1 MQSCRRA
8 WDGED
13 YTYAQFMEW
22 YGEEFAMQR
31 WRTVGTP
38 DGVTQ
43 PVAEAPT
50 SSHPP
55 VVLQRPPAL
64 STAAP
69 VQGPD
74 WSLVATGR
82 TVLENWLEATGP
94 NFSDPT
100 LLIDYHDVVD
110 TLSWDEK
117 GELAVDLEYSTGRAF
132 LTSYGYGHS
141 EEIVQGVATDPLLR
155 SLDGLVFTKHREHYQ
170 RTVDVMKPEGFPDT
184 AIQVRGDKS
193 FVSRFLRR
201 PTLLIDDKED
211 NGDVHSTGH
220 PLNDCI
226 ICKRGRKSHHAQ
238 LKGYYYE
245 SRPTRWAPL
254 FEEFYW
260 ARAF

>member
-69 VQGPD
+69 VQGLD

-94 NFSDPT
+94 NSSDPT
-100 LLIDYHDVVD
+100 LLVDYHDVVD

-117 GELAVDLEYSTGRAF
+117 GELAVELEYSTGRAF

-155 SLDGLVFTKHREHYQ
+155 SLDGLVFTKHREHY
-170 RTVDVMKPEGFPDT
+170 
-184 AIQVRGDKS
+184 
-193 FVSRFLRR
+193 
-201 PTLLIDDKED
+201 
-211 NGDVHSTGH
+211 
-220 PLNDCI
+220 
-226 ICKRGRKSHHAQ
+226 
-238 LKGYYYE
+238 
-245 SRPTRWAPL
+245 
-254 FEEFYW
+254 
-260 ARAF
+260 